1 MKLPASILKH
11 MHFRELRTK
20 LTVLYAGAFAIA
32 LIVIAG
38 AVQIGISQNVGSVVA
53 DQMAASGTVFDRV
66 WNLRSQQLRNAA
78 EPLAHDFG
86 FRSAVATRDAATAES
101 ALENLKQRL
110 HLNVGFIV
118 NIDGSIIGLSSSKE
132 RSQAAALLPDL
143 ESGFESGTVRLGG
156 NTYHAVASA
165 ISAPDLLGWAVFAR
179 ELDEAEMRSHARL
192 SAIPLHAE
200 IARHDRD
207 GIWRY
212 DGSNKAVQANGLVAL
227 LDRSVASHVDKVG
240 KISAELSSDV
250 VFVKS
255 LHTAAS
261 GEPAALVMRY
271 STSAAIAAYSPLKI
285 TVAVTGLLGLILM
298 ALASSR
304 LALGIT
310 SPIAALR
317 VAAKQLENGNIV
329 NLVPEG
335 NDEIGD
341 LARSFNAMASGI
353 QEREKRISHMAFH
366 DALTGLPNRVLFNQ
380 QLDYLIQQSSTKGE
394 EIAVLCIDLDH
405 FKSVNDTLGH
415 PIGDKLLKECA
426 KRLAEVSENAFF
438 ARLGGDEFA
447 VLIRGNNAQHDAE
460 KLARLLVSAIAMPLE
475 IEDHPIAI
483 SASIGIAI
491 PPFDGDTSELL
502 MKNADLALYRTKEEG
517 RNGYRFFEAEMNARA
532 QARRAIEMDL
542 RVALGRGELELY
554 FQPLFDLAR
563 NEYSAFEAL
572 LRWNHPTRGQVSPIE
587 FIPIAEDTGLIV
599 PIGEWVIQEAC
610 RHAAKW
616 GDDIRVAV
624 NVSTLQFRNP
634 GLNATVLQALAASGL
649 APSRLEI
656 EITES
661 IFLDNNESI
670 LNILHGLRS
679 MGVRIALD
687 DFGTGYSSLSYLRS
701 FPFDKIKIDRSFI
714 IELLSGN
721 DAAAVVRAI
730 TDLARALGMETTAE
744 GVEEQGQLD
753 ELRKQGC
760 TNVQGFLFSRAV
772 PAGEIAALLG
782 QDALR
787 RAA

>member
-1 MKLPASILKH
+1 

-20 LTVLYAGAFAIA
+20 LTVHYAGAFAIA
-32 LIVIAG
+32 LIVIAA
-38 AVQIGISQNVGSVVA
+38 AVQIGISQNVGSIVA

-86 FRSAVATRDAATAES
+86 FRSAVATGDAATAES

-110 HLNVGFIV
+110 HLKVGFIV

-143 ESGFESGTVRLGG
+143 ANGFESGTVRLGG

-179 ELDEAEMRSHARL
+179 ELDGAEMLSHARL

-227 LDRSVASHVDKVG
+227 LDRSVASHVDKLG
-240 KISAELSSDV
+240 KISAELSGDV

-255 LHTAAS
+255 LRTAGS

-380 QLDYLIQQSSTKGE
+380 QLDYLIQQSSIKGE

-502 MKNADLALYRTKEEG
+502 MKNADLALYRAKEEG

-554 FQPLFDLAR
+554 FQPLFDLTR

-572 LRWNHPTRGQVSPIE
+572 LRWNHPTRGQVSPLE

-649 APSRLEI
+649 APNRLEI

-661 IFLDNNESI
+661 IFLDNNETI